1 MEQIK
6 KMMHENKIK
15 HSEVE
20 YTGEKCEGC
29 GKDLKIVQI
38 TFADGEVKE
47 NESGCICDR
56 IKFVNDQQK
65 KIKADAFAKA
75 SIMHGDDKEKTFDN
89 YQANSDEQVQA
100 AKKMRYYANH
110 FD

>member
-1 MEQIK
+1 QIK

-20 YTGEKCEGC
+20 YTGEKCDGC

-65 KIKADAFAKA
+65 KIKAEAFAKA
-75 SIMHGDDKEKTFDN
+75 SIIHGDYKEKTLESVTVFSVDKDN
-89 YQANSDEQVQA
+89 SM
-100 AKKMRYYANH
+100 K
-110 FD
+110 